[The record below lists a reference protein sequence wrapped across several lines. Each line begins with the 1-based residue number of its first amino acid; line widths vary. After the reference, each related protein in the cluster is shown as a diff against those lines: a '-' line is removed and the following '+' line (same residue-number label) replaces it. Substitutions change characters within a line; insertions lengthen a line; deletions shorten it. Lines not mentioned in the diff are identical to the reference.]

1 MLQAGC
7 RSGGDNADRGR
18 CRDAA
23 DRCADSRKVGEVCR
37 GREVGFNRRMR
48 RWDVLNNKMDDF
60 IRRYGIYPLT
70 AFAARQPP
78 PQRPRAV
85 SPETIESV
93 KSVSP
98 EPLEVETRKV
108 VFIMCEIKPR
118 EDSCDLMV
126 RRGRECGGLFADHC

>member
-1 MLQAGC
+1 MTLC
-7 RSGGDNADRGR
+7 D
-18 CRDAA
+18 C
-23 DRCADSRKVGEVCR
+23 
-37 GREVGFNRRMR
+37 
-48 RWDVLNNKMDDF
+48 
-60 IRRYGIYPLT
+60 RYGIYPLT

-126 RRGRECGGLFADHC
+126 SNIITINLDFDKLTLLFVFVFYESYEFDI

>member
-1 MLQAGC
+1 M
-7 RSGGDNADRGR
+7 
-18 CRDAA
+18 
-23 DRCADSRKVGEVCR
+23 
-37 GREVGFNRRMR
+37 
-48 RWDVLNNKMDDF
+48 
-60 IRRYGIYPLT
+60 
-70 AFAARQPP
+70 
-78 PQRPRAV
+78 

-126 RRGRECGGLFADHC
+126 SRTVKQNVYKTNKKATWMHYYKTSISSIADANNIANG

>member
-1 MLQAGC
+1 M
-7 RSGGDNADRGR
+7 
-18 CRDAA
+18 
-23 DRCADSRKVGEVCR
+23 
-37 GREVGFNRRMR
+37 
-48 RWDVLNNKMDDF
+48 
-60 IRRYGIYPLT
+60 T

-126 RRGRECGGLFADHC
+126 SEAEEEDEDEEEDLKRSLTIIDFV

>member
-1 MLQAGC
+1 
-7 RSGGDNADRGR
+7 
-18 CRDAA
+18 
-23 DRCADSRKVGEVCR
+23 
-37 GREVGFNRRMR
+37 
-48 RWDVLNNKMDDF
+48 MDEF
-60 IRRYGIYPLT
+60 VRRYGIYPLT

-126 RRGRECGGLFADHC
+126 RGGGECGGLFADHC

>member
-1 MLQAGC
+1 M
-7 RSGGDNADRGR
+7 
-18 CRDAA
+18 
-23 DRCADSRKVGEVCR
+23 
-37 GREVGFNRRMR
+37 
-48 RWDVLNNKMDDF
+48 
-60 IRRYGIYPLT
+60 
-70 AFAARQPP
+70 
-78 PQRPRAV
+78 

-126 RRGRECGGLFADHC
+126 SRTVKQCTNKKATWMHYYKKSISSIADANNIANG